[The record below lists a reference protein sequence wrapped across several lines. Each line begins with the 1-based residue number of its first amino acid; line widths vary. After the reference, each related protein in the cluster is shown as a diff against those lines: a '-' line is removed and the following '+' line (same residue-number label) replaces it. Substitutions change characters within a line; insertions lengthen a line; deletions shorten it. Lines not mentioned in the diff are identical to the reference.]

1 MELTLRSFKA
11 LSSTTRI
18 LMLRELKRRRMT
30 TTELANLLKIH
41 VTTAKEHLQVL
52 NDAELVVMEDD
63 GHKWKYYALT
73 QDGQEIV
80 SPYTKEIK
88 IMLFLSFLLIGVG
101 LLGFS
106 PFQFASLSG
115 SSTSMLSEDIMMAPA
130 AGGGAE
136 IAAIEEAATL
146 RAGEEPMLKA
156 AASTDIAEPVQDS
169 AGRERIPYTNL
180 VLIFIGA
187 LGAGVAIG
195 MARSR
200 LRLPAKR

>member
-156 AASTDIAEPVQDS
+156 AAPTAEQVQATPTES
-169 AGRERIPYTNL
+169 ESIPYADL
-180 VLIFIGA
+180 ALIFIGA